1 MDAMPKV
8 VDIASKRAAFVLA
21 SLDVIA
27 SEGLGGATLR
37 RIAAQAGATTGSITH
52 YFSSRDA
59 LLVETVAAA
68 HLAAGVRMQAALERC
83 ENPEDQLEA
92 VVLEALPLDPVRL
105 REWKVWLAFRGALGG
120 EPVAHRGERPRLRR
134 LARPAASSAETVLR
148 RGGQPAARGGAAGGA
163 GRRDRLSPGG
173 VPGRR
178 GAAGRANNGARP
190 RMCAPI

>member
-1 MDAMPKV
+1 MPKV

-68 HLAAGVRMQAALERC
+68 HLAAGARMQAALERC
-83 ENPEDQLEA
+83 ETPEDQLEA
-92 VVLEALPLDPVRL
+92 VVLEALPLDPIRL
-105 REWKVWLAFRGALGG
+105 REWKVWLAF
-120 EPVAHRGERPRLRR
+120 
-134 LARPAASSAETVLR
+134 
-148 RGGQPAARGGAAGGA
+148 
-163 GRRDRLSPGG
+163 
-173 VPGRR
+173 
-178 GAAGRANNGARP
+178 
-190 RMCAPI
+190 